1 MHFVYVMSQEDKEKM
16 LQMGFR
22 LVKSDSD
29 NNIWVFE
36 NQTVMTFDDE
46 DRIAN
51 AGVSFILSDML
62 TF

>member
-1 MHFVYVMSQEDKEKM
+1 MHFVYVMRQEDKE
-16 LQMGFR
+16 
-22 LVKSDSD
+22 KSDSD

-36 NQTVMTFDDE
+36 NPTVMTFDDE

-51 AGVSFILSDML
+51 AGVSYILSDML

>member
-16 LQMGFR
+16 LQMGFD
-22 LVKSDSD
+22 LVKSDTN

-36 NQTVMTFDDE
+36 NSGAMTFDVE
-46 DRIAN
+46 DKIAN
-51 AGVSFILSDML
+51 AGVSFVLSDML

>member
-1 MHFVYVMSQEDKEKM
+1 M
-16 LQMGFR
+16 LQMGFH

-36 NQTVMTFDDE
+36 NQTVVTFDDE